1 MGPNLNSVFFSF
13 TYRIYLSPLR
23 RGCDRVSSR
32 AQQSPVVSI
41 TSCGDVVDNPLHTNG
56 CIGNSCTIPNISDP
70 SLYAN
75 MNLQPHIPK

>member
-1 MGPNLNSVFFSF
+1 MGPNLNSFFSI
-13 TYRIYLSPLR
+13 TYRRYLPPLS

-41 TSCGDVVDNPLHTNG
+41 TSRGDVVGNPLHTNG
-56 CIGNSCTIPNISDP
+56 RIWNSCTIPNISDP

-75 MNLQPHIPK
+75 MNLQPHIPE